1 MLTIKTR
8 TFHISLGTGLLLATA
23 LGSLFAQAPPQR
35 QAAAQAKLEKEVRH
49 VLVTLPYYSV
59 FDNLAYG
66 VDGDRV
72 SLTGQVVRPTTK
84 TDAEKSVK
92 SIEGVSAVDNQIEV
106 LPTSPNDDRL
116 RRAEFR
122 AIYSASNLQRYAI
135 QAVPPIHIIVKN
147 GNVTLVGAVA
157 NQADKT
163 IAEMRANSVPGV
175 FSVKDELATDK

>member
-1 MLTIKTR
+1 MYTTKNRKLR
-8 TFHISLGTGLLLATA
+8 AALVTGLLCVTA
-23 LGSLFAQAPPQR
+23 IAPLFAQAPPQR

-49 VLVTLPYYSV
+49 VLVMLPYYSV

-72 SLTGQVVRPTTK
+72 TLNGQVVRPTTK

-92 SIEGVSAVDNQIEV
+92 SIEGVAVVDNQIEV
-106 LPTSPNDDRL
+106 LPTSPGDDRI

-147 GNVTLVGAVA
+147 GNVTLTGAVA

-163 IAEMRANSVPGV
+163 IAEMKANSVPGV
-175 FSVKDELATDK
+175 FSVKNELITDK